1 MNARTDEFRRQMNEL
16 WKQAVDQ
23 LEVVRDA
30 VVRQTDRFDA
40 ELQWLR
46 TERDRLLKRLG
57 EQTHRLANEGK
68 LPMPAFLKTTVDRL
82 NEVIDR
88 IVARQSNGRR
98 RAATRKASRR
108 KAPSRKRADN

>member
-1 MNARTDEFRRQMNEL
+1 MNARTEEFRRQMNDL

-23 LEVVRDA
+23 LEVVKDA

-46 TERDRLLKRLG
+46 GERDRLLKRLG
-57 EQTHRLANEGK
+57 TQTHKLANEGK

-88 IVARQSNGRR
+88 IVAKQSSNGRR
-98 RAATRKASRR
+98 RTAKKAARR
-108 KAPSRKRADN
+108 KTSRKRADVN